1 VRNQPLAQVVDRF
14 VGDYAFLSNFAA
26 CLVGYGDP
34 GEEPVTYRS
43 AGHAF
48 QAAKTTNDAQR
59 GRLAQIGSPLTAK
72 QFGSRV
78 ELRRGWSEM
87 RTGVMHDL
95 LRRKFESEPFR
106 SLLLATGDA
115 EIVEG
120 NSWHDQ
126 LWGDCTCPEHASTP
140 GENLLGRLIMD
151 VRREL
156 RRGERGAM

>member
-1 VRNQPLAQVVDRF
+1 VIDRF
-14 VGDYAFLSNFAA
+14 VGDYAFLSNFAV
-26 CLVGYGDP
+26 CPVGYGDS

-43 AGHAF
+43 VEHAF
-48 QAAKTTNDAQR
+48 QAAKTTNAAQR
-59 GRLAQIGSPLTAK
+59 ARLAQIGSPLTAK

-78 ELRRGWSEM
+78 EMRPGWSEM
-87 RTGVMHDL
+87 RTGVMGEL
-95 LRRKFESEPFR
+95 LRQKFAIEPFR

-120 NSWHDQ
+120 NAWHDQ
-126 LWGDCTCPEHASTP
+126 LWGDCTCPEHAATP

-156 RRGERGAM
+156 RSGERGTT